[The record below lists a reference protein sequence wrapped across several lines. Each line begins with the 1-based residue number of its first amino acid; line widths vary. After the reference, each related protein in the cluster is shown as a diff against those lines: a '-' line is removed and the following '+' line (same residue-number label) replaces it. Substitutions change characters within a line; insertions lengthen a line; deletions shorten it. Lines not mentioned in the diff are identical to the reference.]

1 MINRDKLAASLDK
14 VRQSSP
20 LVQCITNY
28 VAMNFNANALLAI
41 GASPVMAHA
50 KEEMADMTAI
60 ASSLVLNIGTLDEQW
75 VEGIFAAGD
84 SMKALGKPIIFD
96 PVGSGATPYR
106 TAVSKRIIEECRPAV
121 IRGNGS
127 EIMSLV
133 DADVLSKGVDS
144 SVSSDLALEAA
155 KALAKSSGA
164 VVVISGQTDYV
175 TDGQT
180 VETITNGST
189 MMTAVTAMGC
199 TATAIIGAFVAVC
212 DTPFE
217 GALYA
222 MALMGVAGERAAAIS
237 AAPATL
243 QLNFLDALYTL
254 SGEELAQSA
263 MQCH

>member
-1 MINRDKLAASLDK
+1 MINRDNLAASLEK

-50 KEEMADMTAI
+50 KEEMADMTSI
-60 ASSLVLNIGTLDEQW
+60 ASALVLNIGTLDSQW
-75 VEGIFAAGD
+75 VEGIFAAGN
-84 SMKALGKPIIFD
+84 SMSLLGRPIVLD

-106 TAVSKRIIEECRPAV
+106 TEISKKIITDCKPTI

-155 KALAKSSGA
+155 KVLARESGA
-164 VVVISGQTDYV
+164 VVVISGQTDYI
-175 TDGQT
+175 TDGER

-212 DTPFE
+212 DSPFE
-217 GALYA
+217 AALYA
-222 MALMGVAGERAAAIS
+222 MALMGVCGERAAAIS

-243 QLNFLDALYTL
+243 QLNFLDTLYSI
-254 SGEELAQSA
+254 SGEELAQSVT
-263 MQCH
+263 QC

>member
-1 MINRDKLAASLDK
+1 MINREDLAASFDK
-14 VRQSSP
+14 VRTASP
-20 LVQCITNY
+20 LVHCITNY

-75 VEGIFAAGD
+75 VEGIFAAGS
-84 SMKALGKPIIFD
+84 SMRELGRPIVFD

-106 TAVSKRIIEECRPAV
+106 TEVCKRIIEECHPTI

-133 DADVLSKGVDS
+133 EADVISKGVDS
-144 SVSSDLALEAA
+144 SVSSDTALEVA
-155 KALAKSSGA
+155 KIIAQRYNA
-164 VVVISGQTDYV
+164 VVVISGATDYI
-175 TDGQT
+175 TDGER
-180 VETITNGST
+180 VETIANGSP

-199 TATAIIGAFVAVC
+199 TATVVIGAFAAVC
-212 DTPFE
+212 PSPFDA
-217 GALYA
+217 ALYA
-222 MALMGVAGERAAAIS
+222 MALMGVAGEKAAAIS

-243 QLNFLDALYTL
+243 QLNFLDLLYSL
-254 SGEELAQSA
+254 SGEELS
-263 MQCH
+263 QCVRES

>member
-1 MINRDKLAASLDK
+1 MISREDLAASLDK
-14 VRQSSP
+14 VRQASP
-20 LVQCITNY
+20 LVHCITNY

-60 ASSLVLNIGTLDEQW
+60 ASALVLNIGTLDEQW
-75 VEGIFAAGD
+75 VEGIFAAGE
-84 SMKALGKPIIFD
+84 SMCRLSRPIVFD

-106 TAVSKRIIEECRPAV
+106 TEVSKRIIAECKPTI

-127 EIMSLV
+127 EILSLV
-133 DADVLSKGVDS
+133 DAEVISKGVDS

-155 KALAKSSGA
+155 KVLARESGA
-164 VVVISGQTDYV
+164 VVVISGQVDYI
-175 TDGQT
+175 TDGER

-189 MMTAVTAMGC
+189 AMTKVTAMGC
-199 TATAIIGAFVAVC
+199 TATAIIGAFAAVC
-212 DTPFE
+212 PLAFDA
-217 GALYA
+217 ALHA

-243 QLNFLDALYTL
+243 QLNFLDTLYAI
-254 SGEELAQSA
+254 SGEELAQSVK
-263 MQCH
+263 QC